1 MEKTI
6 NKVSIRM
13 VNDIPLVSEE
23 ILDTPQKAAQAVGQ
37 FIKDMEREAF
47 CVINFNS
54 KLQPINFSVVSIGT
68 VNSTLAVPRDVLK
81 SAILSNATYM
91 MIMHNHPSSILKPS
105 TDDIKMTSRFIDTCE
120 LMGMPLLD
128 HIIVGPKTNDYF
140 SMKEKNTVS
149 FKSSIKYADNLEFL
163 NFKTGDEV
171 KVAEKNNRLAR

>member
-23 ILDTPQKAAQAVGQ
+23 ILDTPQKAAQAVGK
-37 FIKDMEREAF
+37 FIKDMDREAF

-81 SAILSNATYM
+81 
-91 MIMHNHPSSILKPS
+91 
-105 TDDIKMTSRFIDTCE
+105 
-120 LMGMPLLD
+120 
-128 HIIVGPKTNDYF
+128 
-140 SMKEKNTVS
+140 
-149 FKSSIKYADNLEFL
+149 
-163 NFKTGDEV
+163 
-171 KVAEKNNRLAR
+171 